1 MRTSHEVYSQ
11 PGGGQVKIVSN
22 PVRRPRARAKSESSQ
37 VGQQNRIKEGS
48 REIVDKKSLYRCKHL

>member
-37 VGQQNRIKEGS
+37 VGQDYRIKEDLLK
-48 REIVDKKSLYRCKHL
+48 IVDKKSLYKCKHI